1 MKGEFMKTDLDVLRS
16 YFPVTKKYTFFNN
29 AAESP
34 MHTLC
39 RSAVDNFYDLAC
51 NSPQKKPNIR
61 WDIRENLA
69 KLLGGTSNEY
79 ALVTSTGIGTGI
91 VAAGIEWQTG
101 DNIVLPENEHRNN
114 LYPWINLQKKGVELR
129 FVPVAENGY
138 ISLSDFESLIDSNTK
153 LVAVAA
159 VRFNSGFRIS
169 LKALSEIVHRHNALF
184 LVDGIQA
191 AGVVPLNVDEMN
203 IDILCSAGFKWL
215 LGLPGTGFLYVKKEV
230 QHLIQPVI
238 PGMFAADSSD
248 ETLVFHRDARK
259 YETGSLAYSQFYGWL
274 EGLKLLESIGIE
286 HIYSRILYITD
297 LIIDGLKQRNIP
309 IFTPIDKPSERS
321 AILFCSF
328 GGYDLNE
335 TIANQLK
342 DKGIIIAVRDG
353 KCRISPSFYNTK
365 EEVEYFFDSIDCIY
379 TRNR

>member
-1 MKGEFMKTDLDVLRS
+1 MKTDLNVNVLRS
-16 YFPVTKKYTFFNN
+16 YFPVTKNYTFFNN

-34 MHTLC
+34 MHTLS
-39 RSAVDNFYDLAC
+39 RTAVEDFYDLAC
-51 NSPQKKPNIR
+51 NAPQKKPNIR
-61 WDIRENLA
+61 WDIRERLA

-91 VAAGIEWQTG
+91 VAAGIDFQIG
-101 DNIVLPENEHRNN
+101 DNIVLPVSEHRNN
-114 LYPWINLQKKGVELR
+114 LYPWVYLQEKGVEIR

-138 ISLSDFESLIDSNTK
+138 ISLSDFESQIDSNTK

-159 VRFNSGFRIS
+159 VRFNSGFRLS
-169 LKALSEIVHRHNALF
+169 LKELSEIVHRHNALF

-238 PGMFAADSSD
+238 PGMYAASSSD
-248 ETLVFHRDARK
+248 ENLVFHQDARK

-274 EGLKLLESIGIE
+274 EGLKLLESIGINE
-286 HIYSRILYITD
+286 IYSRILHITD
-297 LIIDGLKQRNIP
+297 LIIDGLQQRNIP
-309 IFTPIDKPSERS
+309 IYSPIKKRADRS

-328 GGYDLNE
+328 GNHERNE
-335 TIANQLK
+335 SIANQLE
-342 DKGIIIAVRDG
+342 DKGIIIAVREG

-365 EEVEYFFDSIDCIY
+365 EEVEYFFDSLDNII
-379 TRNR
+379 